1 MKDFQKRLNT
11 LGLDF
16 ELDGINLKDTF
27 PLFLSPSQIETLE
40 ILHQGSEDQIY
51 TLLSD
56 RDNKL
61 ARAFFEHHS
70 GFKNLV
76 MQELIERGF
85 SPLKFVIDIER
96 INAIIVHKDESTKT
110 KASYEKTLSFC
121 YKSDLMQV
129 LERAKNEKEVQLMM
143 QSLGYKDFAYKQKTI
158 GSKRSKVGFS
168 FINKHNRSMTVYYAS
183 LQLSAS
189 DIRAKLLK
197 NSKNT
202 LQIANKTMHS
212 FLDDYVPLN
221 VKKSIQNTIF
231 EKIYAFDTS
240 FDLTYWYIK
249 EINGQIVLQNKSTQI
264 SDEGNTIVVKR
275 YTSNDLSSNARL
287 LVDMA
292 IAKGWDLEKIL
303 ITGSQEFIAS
313 IEHELLL
320 RKDNNNE
327 NNKESIQE
335 MLAINNIGM

>member
-1 MKDFQKRLNT
+1 
-11 LGLDF
+11 
-16 ELDGINLKDTF
+16 
-27 PLFLSPSQIETLE
+27 
-40 ILHQGSEDQIY
+40 
-51 TLLSD
+51 
-56 RDNKL
+56 
-61 ARAFFEHHS
+61 
-70 GFKNLV
+70 
-76 MQELIERGF
+76 
-85 SPLKFVIDIER
+85 
-96 INAIIVHKDESTKT
+96 
-110 KASYEKTLSFC
+110 
-121 YKSDLMQV
+121 
-129 LERAKNEKEVQLMM
+129 
-143 QSLGYKDFAYKQKTI
+143 
-158 GSKRSKVGFS
+158 
-168 FINKHNRSMTVYYAS
+168 MTVYYAS

-221 VKKSIQNTIF
+221 VNKSIQNTIF

-335 MLAINNIGM
+335 MLAINNIGVRSSQNLQL